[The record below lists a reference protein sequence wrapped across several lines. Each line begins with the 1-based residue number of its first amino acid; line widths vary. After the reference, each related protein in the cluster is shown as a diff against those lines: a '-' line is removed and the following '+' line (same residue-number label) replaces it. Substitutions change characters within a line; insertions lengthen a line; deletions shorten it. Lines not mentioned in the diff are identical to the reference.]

1 MLEPFPAAASVA
13 FPHPFCVPCFLI
25 LPPAIS
31 FCCEAGCFHI
41 TPGKN
46 FSVQTP
52 RGRNL
57 DAWASQCSCVCGARG
72 PGRPALPAHL
82 RVYAR
87 ARVCV
92 YGLTQFCVH
101 NSFASCVHD
110 TDTLLKN
117 ENCCLLN
124 HRCWAPIRRHRPW
137 PGAEGTRDRDGAT
150 ALRRTA
156 SGLNL
161 VARCD
166 EWAVQGPNQFYKKF
180 KLW

>member
-1 MLEPFPAAASVA
+1 MPGLLSAAVCAA
-13 FPHPFCVPCFLI
+13 LG
-25 LPPAIS
+25 A
-31 FCCEAGCFHI
+31 
-41 TPGKN
+41 
-46 FSVQTP
+46 
-52 RGRNL
+52 L
-57 DAWASQCSCVCGARG
+57 DAPPYQLISACTC
-72 PGRPALPAHL
+72 
-82 RVYAR
+82 